1 MSLLK
6 YIYLKYHFFYAAI
19 ILKKSLSVKIS
30 KYLSIL
36 LEEIKI
42 FFSIYLFQEFI
53 LIFYSKNLGN
63 LTLILLRHIK
73 IILYVTYHIKNAIYS
88 MTKE

>member
-19 ILKKSLSVKIS
+19 ILEKSLSVK